1 MMDAARDHGLKLDVA
16 SGVAWLEIDRAERM
30 NALTPEGF
38 LALAALAEEAEA
50 REDVRVIVF
59 SGAGGRAF
67 SAGIDVKAVMAKG
80 DARFPAPMKGDA
92 RNPFERILEINKPT
106 IACLEGVC
114 MGGGADLAM
123 ACDLRLASDTLRFA
137 CSEAKVGMGAHFASV
152 ILPRL
157 IPRALALEL
166 LYTGRTTTT
175 EEGLTHGFLNG
186 VHPASEV
193 REAVRAL
200 AETIAAN
207 APLTVRRCKEASTIS
222 MGLPLAAALRLNV
235 GPDPY
240 TSEDRIEGMTAFIEK
255 RPPNFKGR

>member
-16 SGVAWLEIDRAERM
+16 GGVAWLEINRPERM
-30 NALTPEGF
+30 NALEPDGF
-38 LALAALAEEAEA
+38 LALAALAEDVEA

-67 SAGIDVKAVMAKG
+67 SAGVDVKAVIAKG

-123 ACDLRLASDTLRFA
+123 ACDLRLASETLRFA
-137 CSEAKVGMGAHFASV
+137 SSEAKVGMGAHFASV

-166 LYTGRTTTT
+166 LYTGRTMTP

-186 VHPASEV
+186 VHPSNEI
-193 REAVRAL
+193 RTAVRAL

-207 APLTVRRCKEASTIS
+207 APLTVRRCKEASTKS
-222 MGLPLAAALRLNV
+222 MGLPLAVALRLNV

-240 TSEDRIEGMTAFIEK
+240 NSQDRIEGMTAFIEK

>member
-1 MMDAARDHGLKLDVA
+1 MSKVDNNHGLMLETRD
-16 SGVAWLEIDRAERM
+16 GVAWIEINRPEHM
-30 NALTPEGF
+30 NALEPEGF
-38 LALAALAEEAEA
+38 LALAALAEEAEV

-80 DARFPAPMKGDA
+80 DERFPAPMRGDA
-92 RNPFERILEINKPT
+92 RNPFERIIEINKPT
-106 IACLEGVC
+106 IACVEGVC
-114 MGGGADLAM
+114 MGAGADLAM
-123 ACDLRLASDTLRFA
+123 ACDLRIATDTLRFA

-166 LYTGRTTTT
+166 LYTGRLMIP
-175 EEGLTHGFLNG
+175 EEGLTHGFLNS
-186 VHPASEV
+186 VLPASEV
-193 REAVRAL
+193 RTVVRAL

-207 APLTVRRCKEASTIS
+207 APLTVRRCKEASTKS

-240 TSEDRIEGMTAFIEK
+240 TREDRIEGMTAFIEK

>member
-1 MMDAARDHGLKLDVA
+1 
-16 SGVAWLEIDRAERM
+16 
-30 NALTPEGF
+30 
-38 LALAALAEEAEA
+38 
-50 REDVRVIVF
+50 
-59 SGAGGRAF
+59 
-67 SAGIDVKAVMAKG
+67 
-80 DARFPAPMKGDA
+80 MKGDA

-137 CSEAKVGMGAHFASV
+137 SSEAKVGMGAHFASV

-166 LYTGRTTTT
+166 LYTGRPMTPD
-175 EEGLTHGFLNG
+175 EGLTHGFLNS

-193 REAVRAL
+193 REAVRTL
-200 AETIAAN
+200 AKTIATN
-207 APLTVRRCKEASTIS
+207 APLTVQRCKEASTKS

-255 RPPNFKGR
+255 RPPNFVGR

>member
-1 MMDAARDHGLKLDVA
+1 MRMPADNGLSFLVDKM
-16 SGVAWLEIDRAERM
+16 VAWIEIDRPERM
-30 NALTPEGF
+30 NALSPEGF
-38 LALAALAEEAEA
+38 QALAGLAEQAEE

-59 SGAGGRAF
+59 SGAGGKAF
-67 SAGIDVKAVMAKG
+67 CAGVDIKAVMAKG
-80 DARFPAPMKGDA
+80 ETRFPVPMKGDG

-106 IACLEGVC
+106 IACLEGIC
-114 MGGGADLAM
+114 IGGGSELAM
-123 ACDLRLASDTLRFA
+123 ACDLRIATETLRFA

-157 IPRALALEL
+157 LPRAVALEL
-166 LYTGRTTTT
+166 LYTGRTMTP
-175 EEGLTHGFLNG
+175 EEGLTHGFLNN
-186 VHPASEV
+186 VHPAESI

-207 APLTVRRCKEASTIS
+207 APLTVRRCKETSTKS

-240 TSEDRIEGMTAFIEK
+240 TSQDRIEGMTAFMEK
-255 RPPNFKGR
+255 RPSNFIGR

>member
-1 MMDAARDHGLKLDVA
+1 MMDTARDHGLKLELGD
-16 SGVAWLEIDRAERM
+16 GIAWIEIDRPERM
-30 NALTPEGF
+30 NALAPEGF
-38 LALAALAEEAEA
+38 LAVAALAEEAEA
-50 REDVRVIVF
+50 REDVRVIVL

-67 SAGIDVKAVMAKG
+67 SAGIDVKAVMV
-80 DARFPAPMKGDA
+80 KGDA
-92 RNPFERILEINKPT
+92 RNPIERILEIHKPT

-114 MGGGADLAM
+114 MGAGADLAM
-123 ACDLRLASDTLRFA
+123 ACDLRLASVTLRFA
-137 CSEAKVGMGAHFASV
+137 CSEAKVGMGAHFASI

-166 LYTGRTTTT
+166 LYTGRPMTS
-175 EEGLTHGFLNG
+175 EEGLTHGFLNA

-207 APLTVRRCKEASTIS
+207 APLTVRRCKEASTKS

-240 TSEDRIEGMTAFIEK
+240 NSEDRIEGMTAFIEK
-255 RPPNFKGR
+255 RPPTFKGR

>member
-1 MMDAARDHGLKLDVA
+1 MMDAARDHGLELDVA
-16 SGVAWLEIDRAERM
+16 DGVAWLEINRPERM
-30 NALTPEGF
+30 NALEPEGF

-50 REDVRVIVF
+50 REDVCVIVF

-67 SAGIDVKAVMAKG
+67 CAGIDVKAVMAKG

-114 MGGGADLAM
+114 MGGGAELAM
-123 ACDLRLASDTLRFA
+123 ACDLRLASDTLRLA
-137 CSEAKVGMGAHFASV
+137 CPEAKVGMGAHFASV

-166 LYTGRTTTT
+166 LYTGRPMTPA
-175 EEGLTHGFLNG
+175 EGLTHGFLNA

-200 AETIAAN
+200 AETIATN
-207 APLTVRRCKEASTIS
+207 APLTVRRCKEASTKSI
-222 MGLPLAAALRLNV
+222 GLPLAAALRLNV

-255 RPPNFKGR
+255 RTPNFVGR

>member
-1 MMDAARDHGLKLDVA
+1 MMDAVCEHGLKL
-16 SGVAWLEIDRAERM
+16 SITGSVAWLEINRPERM

-38 LALAALAEEAEA
+38 LALAGLAEEAEA
-50 REDVRVIVF
+50 SEFVRVIVL
-59 SGAGGRAF
+59 SGAGGHAF

-80 DARFPAPMKGDA
+80 EITFPAPMKGDA

-123 ACDLRLASDTLRFA
+123 ACDLRIASDTLRFA
-137 CSEAKVGMGAHFASV
+137 CSEAKVGMGAHFASI

-166 LYTGRTTTT
+166 LYTGRPMTP
-175 EEGLTHGFLNG
+175 EEGLTHGLLNA

-207 APLTVRRCKEASTIS
+207 APLTVRRCKEASTKS
-222 MGLPLAAALRLNV
+222 MGWPLAAALRLNV

-255 RPPNFKGR
+255 RPPNFVGR